1 MGLLGIE
8 FGAEGIAVAHVERS
22 ASGRPVLHSC
32 RFLPRLDD
40 EPPPLS
46 QYIAELGL
54 NGAACNA
61 VIPCSSYSLLLSEA
75 PKVEDSELADAMRW
89 KIGELIDFP
98 VEEAVLDVFRLPED
112 ASRGNTPMVY
122 VVVSRRSLIEDII
135 SLLEP
140 AGVKLESIDIIEFA
154 LRNLSLLCPDEPRG
168 LAMVQLSSGTGNLN
182 VIRGQQLYLSRRFD
196 IDFNGGLLDPL
207 PANSLALELQ
217 RSLDYYER
225 QMDQEPPSSI
235 YLCGEGVSRDKV
247 SDAMQASLVGE
258 LKVLPLGE
266 LMVLPEGCDEM
277 TLTNCIGAIGGALRI
292 EDAA

>member
-8 FGAEGIAVAHVERS
+8 FGAEGIAVAHVERTG
-22 ASGRPVLHSC
+22 SGQPLLKSC
-32 RFLPRLDD
+32 RFLPNMDD

-54 NGAACNA
+54 SGAACNA
-61 VIPCSSYSLLLSEA
+61 VIPSSSYSLLLSEA
-75 PKVEDSELADAMRW
+75 PKVEDAELADAMRW
-89 KIGELIDFP
+89 KIKDLIDYP

-112 ASRGNTPMVY
+112 ASRGDTPMVY
-122 VVVSRRSLIEDII
+122 VVVTRRALVEDIVA
-135 SLLEP
+135 SLES
-140 AGVKLESIDIIEFA
+140 AGVKLDSIDIIDLA
-154 LRNLSLLCPDEPRG
+154 LRNLSLLCPEEPRG

-182 VIRGQQLYLSRRFD
+182 VIRRQELYLSRRFD

-235 YLCGEGVSRDKV
+235 YLCGEGVSADKV
-247 SDAMQASLVGE
+247 SEAMQASLVGE

-266 LMVLPEGCDEM
+266 LMVLPEGCDEL
-277 TLTNCIGAIGGALRI
+277 TLTNCIGAIGGALRN